1 MITIAVNKK
10 ELEPIM
16 REVTKLGGRPRQAMA
31 GGQRSASN
39 FIRSWMRDHNSNPV
53 NHFGKRTN
61 FWLQVMRSVQ
71 APPPPASGT
80 PALIAINDPRFA
92 QKLYGGP
99 IVAKRAKA
107 LTIPVSPEAYGRT
120 AAVLEQEKG
129 IKLFAISTKG
139 GGGMLVQSI
148 LKRAGRSKGGQTPVH
163 GGLIVHYLLR
173 KSVYQQPDPLALPPI
188 PSILE
193 SFIAGAKAVVQT
205 LINRL
210 NTK

>member
-1 MITIAVNKK
+1 MITITVKK
-10 ELEPIM
+10 DEIEPIL
-16 REVTKLGGRPRQAMA
+16 RQVQQIGGRPRQAMA
-31 GGQRSASN
+31 GGQRAAAN
-39 FIRSWMRDHNSNPV
+39 FIRRSMREHNADPV

-71 APPPPASGT
+71 TPTLPVSGT
-80 PALIAINDPRFA
+80 PAVVSINDPRFA

-120 AAVLEQEKG
+120 ASVLEQEKG
-129 IKLFAISTKG
+129 IKLFAIWQKG
-139 GGGMLVQSI
+139 GGGLLVQSI
-148 LKRAGRSKGGQTPVH
+148 LKRAGRSSGGQTPVH

-173 KSVYQQPDPLALPPI
+173 KSVYQQPDPKALPPTPAI
-188 PSILE
+188 AA
-193 SFIAGAKAVVQT
+193 SFLAGARAVVQT

-210 NTK
+210 K